1 MDILVIHSPYDLR
14 RSVGY
19 FPARLHR
26 GRETSIRRSQLR
38 SPSRVS
44 CRHGTPA
51 EPQPYGNPPGVS
63 IPTTHADLRA
73 TRRVCLTRLNKPP
86 RGFSPPRA
94 ACFPHILPGLIS
106 CRSIHG
112 IHPSGLWSPETV
124 PNLFPG
130 RFLSRRYGN
139 PSLPSLLRRRRKS
152 GESFG
157 HRALFTAQVRTYS
170 TIRRP
175 SSRPMP
181 SWVHASLGFSPPAT
195 SGTEVPNS
203 HTLVLSC
210 SPRRGPGSPR
220 QTCVSERCQKQ
231 G

>member
-1 MDILVIHSPYDLR
+1 VDLLVIHSPYDLR

-26 GRETSIRRSQLR
+26 SRETSIRRSLLR

-44 CRHGTPA
+44 RRHGTPA
-51 EPQPYGNPPGVS
+51 EPQPYGIPPGVS
-63 IPTTHADLRA
+63 LPTAHADLRA
-73 TRRVCLTRLNKPP
+73 TRRVCLTRLDKPP
-86 RGFSPPRA
+86 RGFSPPGA

-106 CRSIHG
+106 CRSAHG
-112 IHPSGLWSPETV
+112 IHPSGLWSPGTV

-157 HRALFTAQVRTYS
+157 LKALFTARVRT
-170 TIRRP
+170 RP
-175 SSRPMP
+175 TARKQPCGPRP
-181 SWVHASLGFSPPAT
+181 SWVLTSLGCSPPAT

-203 HTLVLSC
+203 HALALSC

-220 QTCVSERCQKQ
+220 
-231 G
+231 